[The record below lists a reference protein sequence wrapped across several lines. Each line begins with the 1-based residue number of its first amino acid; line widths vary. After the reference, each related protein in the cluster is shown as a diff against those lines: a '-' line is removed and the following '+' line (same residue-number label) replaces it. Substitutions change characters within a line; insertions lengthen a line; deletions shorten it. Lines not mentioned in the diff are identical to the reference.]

1 MIKVGNL
8 EGEINQN
15 INKNNVLKG
24 KIKKIKKFMVALC
37 KIIEE
42 S

>member
-1 MIKVGNL
+1 ML
-8 EGEINQN
+8 
-15 INKNNVLKG
+15 
-24 KIKKIKKFMVALC
+24 ALC